1 MTMNL
6 EQLRGFVE
14 IARIGNFT
22 RAAEELHLA
31 QPSLSR
37 QISTLE
43 RELGSE
49 LFHRARGNISLT
61 AAGEVLLPYARRM
74 LADAASVRREMAE
87 IAGLR
92 RGRVRLGAPPSLC
105 GSIVPD
111 VVSTFRAAH
120 PGIELEI
127 TERGSRGLVAAL
139 AEGVLDLALLASS
152 DAAAASPVSLT
163 RTALLA
169 EDLVVISSAERPE
182 ICSGRAIALAA
193 VADLPLIAFPR
204 SYELRAATDAAF
216 AAAGLTAEVV
226 VEGPEMDT
234 VLRFV
239 ERGVGV
245 AVVPAMVAL
254 GHPGLRATPMAA
266 PKLTRTVSL
275 AHRADMMPTRAA
287 AALRDT
293 IIATADALVGSG
305 GFITKAE

>member
-1 MTMNL
+1 MNL

-14 IARIGNFT
+14 IARLGSFT

-61 AAGEVLLPYARRM
+61 AAGDVLLPYARRM
-74 LADAASVRREMAE
+74 LADAATVRREMSE

-105 GSIVPD
+105 ASIVPEMM
-111 VVSTFRAAH
+111 SAFRAAH

-127 TERGSRGLVAAL
+127 IERGSRRLVAAL
-139 AEGVLDLALLASS
+139 AEGGLDLALLAFS
-152 DAAAASPVSLT
+152 DVAAASPVSLT
-163 RTALLA
+163 RTALLE
-169 EDLVVISSAERPE
+169 EDLVLVSSAALAPV
-182 ICSGRAIALAA
+182 SHGRDIALAA
-193 VADLPLIAFPR
+193 IADLPLIAFPH
-204 SYELRAATDAAF
+204 SYELRAATDTAF
-216 AAAGLTAEVV
+216 AAAGLTPQVV

-234 VLRFV
+234 VLRLV

-254 GHPGLRATPMAA
+254 GRPGLRAVPLAA
-266 PKLTRTVSL
+266 RLTRTVSL
-275 AHRADMMPTRAA
+275 AHRADMAPTRAA

-293 IIATADALVGSG
+293 IIAAADALAGSG
-305 GFITKAE
+305 GLVAKAV

>member
-1 MTMNL
+1 MAMNL

-14 IARIGNFT
+14 IARLGNFT

-43 RELGSE
+43 REFGSE
-49 LFHRARGNISLT
+49 LFHRARGHISLT

-105 GSIVPD
+105 ASIVPD
-111 VVSTFRAAH
+111 VVSSFHQAH

-127 TERGSRGLVAAL
+127 TERGSRRLVAAL
-139 AEGVLDLALLASS
+139 AEGGLDLALLASS
-152 DAAAASPVSLT
+152 DAAAASPVSLS
-163 RTALLA
+163 RTALLE
-169 EDLVVISSAERPE
+169 EDLVLASSAARPPV
-182 ICSGRAIALAA
+182 SHGHQIALAA

-204 SYELRAATDAAF
+204 SYELRVATDAAF
-216 AAAGLTAEVV
+216 AAAGLVPEVV

-245 AVVPAMVAL
+245 ALVPAMVAL
-254 GHPGLRATPMAA
+254 GRPGLRTVPLAS
-266 PKLTRTVSL
+266 KLTRTLSL
-275 AHRADMMPTRAA
+275 THRADMAPTRAA

-293 IIATADALVGSG
+293 IIAAADALAASEDFVARAG
-305 GFITKAE
+305 

>member
-1 MTMNL
+1 MNL

-14 IARIGNFT
+14 IARLGSFT

-61 AAGEVLLPYARRM
+61 AAGDVLLPYARRM
-74 LADAASVRREMAE
+74 LADAATVRREMSE

-105 GSIVPD
+105 ASIVPEMM
-111 VVSTFRAAH
+111 SAFRAAH

-127 TERGSRGLVAAL
+127 IERGSRRLVAAL
-139 AEGVLDLALLASS
+139 AEGGLDLALLAFS
-152 DAAAASPVSLT
+152 DVAAASPVSLS
-163 RTALLA
+163 RTALLE
-169 EDLVVISSAERPE
+169 EDLVLVSSAALAPV
-182 ICSGRAIALAA
+182 SHGRDIALAA
-193 VADLPLIAFPR
+193 IADLPLIAFPH
-204 SYELRAATDAAF
+204 SYELRAATDTAF
-216 AAAGLTAEVV
+216 AAAGLTPQVV

-234 VLRFV
+234 VLRLV

-254 GHPGLRATPMAA
+254 GRPGLRAVPLAA
-266 PKLTRTVSL
+266 RLTRTVSL
-275 AHRADMMPTRAA
+275 AHRADMAPTRAA

-293 IIATADALVGSG
+293 IIAAADALAGSG
-305 GFITKAE
+305 GLVAKAV

>member
-1 MTMNL
+1 MNL

-14 IARIGNFT
+14 IARLGNFT

-43 RELGSE
+43 REFGSE
-49 LFHRARGNISLT
+49 LFHRARGHISLT

-105 GSIVPD
+105 ASIVPD
-111 VVSTFRAAH
+111 VVSSFHQAH

-127 TERGSRGLVAAL
+127 TERGSRRLVAAL
-139 AEGVLDLALLASS
+139 AEGGLDLALLASS
-152 DAAAASPVSLT
+152 DAAAASPVSLS
-163 RTALLA
+163 RTALLE
-169 EDLVVISSAERPE
+169 EDLVLASSAARPPV
-182 ICSGRAIALAA
+182 SHGHQIALAA

-204 SYELRAATDAAF
+204 SYELRVATDAAF
-216 AAAGLTAEVV
+216 AAAGLVPEVV

-245 AVVPAMVAL
+245 ALVPAMVAL
-254 GHPGLRATPMAA
+254 GRPGLRTVPLAS
-266 PKLTRTVSL
+266 KLTRTLSL
-275 AHRADMMPTRAA
+275 THRADMAPTRAA

-293 IIATADALVGSG
+293 IIAAADALAASEDFVARAG
-305 GFITKAE
+305 

>member
-1 MTMNL
+1 MNL

-14 IARIGNFT
+14 IARLGNFT

-43 RELGSE
+43 GELGSE
-49 LFHRARGNISLT
+49 LFHRARGHISLT
-61 AAGEVLLPYARRM
+61 AAGEVLLPYARRI
-74 LADAASVRREMAE
+74 LADAASVHREMAE

-105 GSIVPD
+105 ASIVPD
-111 VVSTFRAAH
+111 AVRAFRSAH

-152 DAAAASPVSLT
+152 DAAAGSPVSLH
-163 RTALLA
+163 RTPLL
-169 EDLVVISSAERPE
+169 EEELVLISSATQPPV
-182 ICSGRAIALAA
+182 SHGRAIALVA

-216 AAAGLTAEVV
+216 AAAGLSAEVV

-234 VLRFV
+234 VLHLV

-245 AVVPAMVAL
+245 AVVPAMVTL
-254 GHPGLRATPMAA
+254 GRSGLRTVPLAA
-266 PKLTRTVSL
+266 PGATRTVSL
-275 AHRADMMPTRAA
+275 AHRADMTPTRAA
-287 AALRDT
+287 AALRDM
-293 IIATADALVGSG
+293 IFATAEVLVGSEE
-305 GFITKAE
+305 FVAKAG

>member
-1 MTMNL
+1 MNL

-14 IARIGNFT
+14 IARLGNFT

-49 LFHRARGNISLT
+49 LFHRARGHISLT

-74 LADAASVRREMAE
+74 LADAGTVRREMAE

-105 GSIVPD
+105 ASIVPE
-111 VVSTFRAAH
+111 VVGAYRAAH

-139 AEGVLDLALLASS
+139 AEGALDLALLASS
-152 DAAAASPVSLT
+152 DAAAASPVSLS
-163 RTALLA
+163 RTPLLE
-169 EDLVVISSAERPE
+169 EDLVVISSAAQSPV
-182 ICSGRAIALAA
+182 SHGQAIALAA

-216 AAAGLTAEVV
+216 AGAGLSAEVV

-254 GHPGLRATPMAA
+254 DRPGLRAVPLAS

-275 AHRADMMPTRAA
+275 AHRADMAPTRAA

-293 IIATADALVGSG
+293 IIATADALVDSG
-305 GFITKAE
+305 DFVAKAV